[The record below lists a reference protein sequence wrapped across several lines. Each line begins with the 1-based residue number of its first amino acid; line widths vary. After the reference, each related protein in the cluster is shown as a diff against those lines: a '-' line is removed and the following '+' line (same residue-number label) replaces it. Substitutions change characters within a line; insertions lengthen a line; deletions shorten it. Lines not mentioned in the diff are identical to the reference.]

1 MAASHGPTQGIEA
14 VTYNKVNIEWAC
26 RDSDFELN
34 AWEHTQ
40 DPSEGHED
48 VEGGAELEF
57 SVTVS
62 VPAGV
67 TAGKR
72 CVALVV
78 ADEVSICTAL
88 WVEESV
94 TVWGML
100 LRSSPV
106 CLFKAGKKTL
116 LKRVSTTANTA
127 RHRAS

>member
-1 MAASHGPTQGIEA
+1 GIEA
-14 VTYNKVNIEWAC
+14 VTYNKVDIEWAC

-40 DPSEGHED
+40 SPGEGHED
-48 VEGGAELEF
+48 VEGGVELEF

-78 ADEVSICTAL
+78 ADEVLIGGQEFIANADGTITA
-88 WVEESV
+88 
-94 TVWGML
+94 
-100 LRSSPV
+100 
-106 CLFKAGKKTL
+106 
-116 LKRVSTTANTA
+116 TAIA
-127 RHRAS
+127 AP